1 MTVQHE
7 SKEIIRRNK
16 E

>member
-1 MTVQHE
+1 MTIQHE